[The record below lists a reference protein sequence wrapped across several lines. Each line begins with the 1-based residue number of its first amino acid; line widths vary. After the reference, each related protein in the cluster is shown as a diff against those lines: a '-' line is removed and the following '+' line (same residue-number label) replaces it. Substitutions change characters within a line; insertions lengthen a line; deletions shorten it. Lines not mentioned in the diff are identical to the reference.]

1 MKAHLLV
8 GPALALALNACATP
22 VPPAVTS
29 YTAVAC
35 ASAPDLARA
44 VALPAG
50 KPRGEVV
57 RTAVDGTTPCL
68 DVAGFKTPYVVYA
81 IPTLANRMIDVG
93 GAIEAARAFPPAV
106 SILGA
111 DGQPMRTLPANQFYH
126 RGDRVSVQF
135 IPQEGER
142 YILITVD
149 PALVGTSYSA
159 VATGVSV
166 TYIGVG
172 INSWTSG
179 VDETVSRGRSYHGAV
194 LATVYDT
201 SPEPASR
208 PNRRR
213 D

>member
-1 MKAHLLV
+1 MKTRLLI
-8 GPALALALNACATP
+8 GAALALPLFACAAP

-29 YTAVAC
+29 YAAVAC
-35 ASAPDLARA
+35 AATPDLARA

-57 RTAVDGTTPCL
+57 RTLVDAATPCL
-68 DVAGFKTPYVVYA
+68 DVAGFRTPYIVYA
-81 IPTLANRMIDVG
+81 IPAAANRMIDVG
-93 GAIEAARAFPPAV
+93 GAVEAARAFPPAI

-111 DGQPMRTLPANQFYH
+111 DGQPLRTLGSDQIYP
-126 RGDRVSVQF
+126 RGDRVSAQF
-135 IPQEGER
+135 IPRDGER
-142 YILITVD
+142 YILVTVD
-149 PALVGTSYSA
+149 PALVGTSYNS
-159 VATGVSV
+159 VATGVST
-166 TYIGVG
+166 TYLGTLG
-172 INSWTSG
+172 SWTSG
-179 VDETVSRGRSYHGAV
+179 VDETVSRGRSYYGAV